1 MNLTWLGHSCFKI
14 EEKNNG
20 DSVTVLTDPY
30 GKECGLKLPKTRTD
44 IVTISHLHDDHCN
57 MEQVAGV
64 DDKGPFII
72 DRPGEYEVK
81 NVFIMGIGAY
91 HDKKEGAERG
101 KSTIFKIEVGDLTV
115 VHLGDLGTSLS
126 DRQLTK
132 IGDVDILL
140 IPVGGKYTITA
151 KEAAEVVRQI
161 EPRIVI
167 PMHYKLPG
175 LKIDID
181 GPEAFIKEMGGVSEK
196 LPKLKISKK
205 DLAAEETK
213 LIILEKSE

>member
-1 MNLTWLGHSCFKI
+1 
-14 EEKNNG
+14 
-20 DSVTVLTDPY
+20 
-30 GKECGLKLPKTRTD
+30 
-44 IVTISHLHDDHCN
+44 
-57 MEQVAGV
+57 
-64 DDKGPFII
+64 
-72 DRPGEYEVK
+72 
-81 NVFIMGIGAY
+81 MGIGAY

-151 KEAAEVVRQI
+151 KEAVEVVRQI

-175 LKIDID
+175 LKIDLD
-181 GPEAFIKEMGGVSEK
+181 GPEAFIKEMGGVSER
-196 LPKLKISKK
+196 LPKLKVSKK

-213 LIILEKSE
+213 LIILEKVE